1 MTNRIGALRLARGW
15 SQAHL
20 AELLSVTR
28 QTVIALEA
36 GKTDPGLGLAM
47 RAAWLFE
54 LPIESLFR
62 ADLDEQ
68 MSFLRESWEYRERK
82 ATAFSE
88 RRVLEQMGEKGW
100 EMTGFG
106 ANVLQFRRPE
116 KRALRRVWRYERVE
130 GLLTASQRGELE
142 RAGWLYCGGWMGVF
156 HYFKRQGSE
165 PLE

>member
-1 MTNRIGALRLARGW
+1 MTNRISALRLARGW

-20 AELLSVTR
+20 ADLLSVTR

-36 GKTDPGLGLAM
+36 GKTDPGLALAM

-54 LPIESLFR
+54 QPIESLFV

-68 MSFLRESWEYRERK
+68 ISFLNESWEYRERK

-88 RRVLEQMGEKGW
+88 VQVLEHMGEKAW

-116 KRALRRVWRYERVE
+116 KRALRRVWQYLRLE
-130 GLLTASQRGELE
+130 GLLGATRRAELE
-142 RAGWLYCGGWMGVF
+142 RSGWLYCGGWMGLY
-156 HYFKRQGSE
+156 HYFKRQGGE
-165 PLE
+165 PLP